1 MRDRLRALAG
11 RKAGRGTAAW
21 RVALALGMAVSGA
34 ALAAPAAAQ
43 DFRFDTIRVEGN
55 DRVTDRTITGQAEIE
70 AGQALSAS
78 EVNDGYQRLID
89 TGLFENVEFVPE
101 GNTLLI
107 RVTEYPVI
115 DVINFEGNARVDD
128 DDLREALQSAEGRPY
143 SPSTAEADAAE
154 LAELYRQ
161 QARFAAEV
169 TPRVIPRDGG
179 RASLVFEI
187 NEGATTEVE
196 RVSFVGNR
204 DYSDRRLRR
213 AVETKQAGVLR
224 TFLSRDR
231 FSPDR
236 VDADREALREFY
248 LRRGY
253 LDFEVLSAT
262 PEMSQ
267 ERDAFFLTFN
277 IREGQSY
284 DIAGTDVR
292 SEIQGVD
299 AAPFRDELR
308 IRPGTTY
315 SPARIEN
322 NITRL
327 ERVADRQGL
336 RFVEIEPSLS
346 RNEAAGT
353 VDVTFVLR
361 QAERL
366 FVERIDIRGNT
377 NTRDSVIRRHF
388 DTVEGDPF
396 NPRELRRAADRIRDL
411 EYIADAQVRTE
422 QGSADDQVVVVV
434 DVEEQPS
441 GSIGF
446 GVSYGIDAGFGG
458 VATFREANLFGRGQ
472 ELDISLGFGTDTQDT
487 SVTFTEPYFLDRDLE
502 LSVSAYWQESERFN
516 AAYDTRNIG
525 VESSLGFP
533 ISEQGRLT
541 LRYRISRDSLR
552 RVRDSSSPILQDEA
566 DFGDYT
572 SAVGYT
578 YRYDTR
584 EAGLNPVMDYY
595 LRVRQD
601 VAGLGGDQRYIKSTA
616 LAGIQR
622 RVMSEEV
629 TLRAELEGGNL
640 SMIDGESRVLERF
653 ALNREMRGF
662 SFNGLGPRDV
672 GAENEDALGGN
683 NFIVA
688 RFEADF
694 PLGLPEE
701 YGIEGG
707 LFLDVGSAWGIDN
720 PGRGVDLDGSDEFSL
735 RSAVG
740 FSVFWDTPIGPLRF
754 DFSRALLKEDFDE
767 ERNFDLTVSTRF

>member
-1 MRDRLRALAG
+1 MRDRMRALAG
-11 RKAGRGTAAW
+11 RNASR
-21 RVALALGMAVSGA
+21 GMAARRAAFTFCLAVSA
-34 ALAAPAAAQ
+34 AAISAPATAQ
-43 DFRFDTIRVEGN
+43 DFRFDTIRIEGN
-55 DRVTDRTITGQAEIE
+55 ERVTDQTITGQAEISP
-70 AGQALSAS
+70 GQALSAS
-78 EVNDGYQRLID
+78 EVNDGYQRLVE
-89 TGLFENVEFVPE
+89 TGLFEDVEFVPD
-101 GNTLLI
+101 GNTLVI
-107 RVTEYPVI
+107 RVSEYPVI
-115 DVINFEGNARVDD
+115 DVINFEGNDRIDD
-128 DDLREALQSAEGRPY
+128 DDLREAVQSQQGRPF
-143 SPSTAEADAAE
+143 SPSTAESDASE
-154 LAELYRQ
+154 LATLYRQ
-161 QARFAAEV
+161 RGRYAAEV
-169 TPRVIPRDGG
+169 TPRIIPRSGN
-179 RASLVFEI
+179 RASLVFEV

-204 DYSDRRLRR
+204 EYSDRRLRR
-213 AVETKQAGVLR
+213 AIETKQAGLLR
-224 TFLSRDR
+224 SFISRDR
-231 FSPDR
+231 FAAER
-236 VDADREALREFY
+236 VDADRDALRDFY
-248 LRRGY
+248 LARGY

-277 IREGQSY
+277 IREGQSF

-292 SEIQGVD
+292 SEIQGVE
-299 AAPFRDELR
+299 AAPFREELR
-308 IRPGTTY
+308 LRSGTTY

-322 NITRL
+322 AITRL

-336 RFVEIEPSLS
+336 RFVEVEPSLS
-346 RNEAAGT
+346 RNETAGT

-377 NTRDSVIRRHF
+377 NPRDSVIRRHF

-396 NPRELRRAADRIRDL
+396 NPRELTRAADRIRDL
-411 EYIADAQVRTE
+411 EYIGDAQVRTE
-422 QGSADDQVVVVV
+422 EGSADDQVVVVV

-446 GVSYGIDAGFGG
+446 GVSYGIDAGLGG

-487 SVTFTEPYFLDRDLE
+487 SITFTEPYFLDRDLE
-502 LSVSAYWQESERFN
+502 LSASAYWQETERFN
-516 AAYDTRNIG
+516 AAYNTRNIG
-525 VESSLGFP
+525 VETSLGFP
-533 ISEQGRLT
+533 VSEQGRLS
-541 LRYRISRDSLR
+541 LRYRVSRDSLR
-552 RVRDSSSPILQDEA
+552 GVSDESSAVLQREEG
-566 DFGDYT
+566 FGDYT
-572 SAVGYT
+572 SSVGYT

-595 LRVRQD
+595 LRFRQD
-601 VAGLGGDQRYIKSTA
+601 FAGLGGDQRYIKSTA
-616 LAGIQR
+616 LAGVER
-622 RVMSEEV
+622 RIMSEEV

-640 SMIDGESRVLERF
+640 SMIDGDSRVLERF

-662 SFNGLGPRDV
+662 QFNGIGPRDFA
-672 GAENEDALGGN
+672 AENEDALGGN

-701 YGIEGG
+701 YGIDGG
-707 LFLDVGSAWGIDN
+707 LFLDVGTTWGLDN
-720 PGRGVDLDGSDEFSL
+720 TDGAELRGSDDFSL